1 MPIQWLNTNS
11 PNSGLSY
18 VNTSKGGNLTMYISS
33 PVVSVVTTGLVLSLD
48 AGNLASYPGS
58 GSTWTDTVQS
68 RAFTLYSSPVY
79 SSNNGGYLSF
89 VPANSQYAASS
100 TSLTSSLNTFT
111 VETWHYYTGTNTGV
125 NPCIVTENFPGFTSN
140 INFSLGWD
148 NLTNLQNGFYNG
160 AWRVT
165 PAYTLTANNWY
176 HVVGTYDGST
186 VSLYVNNSLVQSSSF
201 TGTPQSSQGGI
212 RLMRR
217 WDNPDY
223 WGGNLAIANIYTGS
237 LNSTQIQQNWTANRS
252 RFGL

>member
-1 MPIQWLNTNS
+1 
-11 PNSGLSY
+11 
-18 VNTSKGGNLTMYISS
+18 MYISS

-111 VETWHYYTGTNTGV
+111 VETWHYYTGTNNGTA
-125 NPCIVTENFPGFTSN
+125 PCIITEIFPGNNSK
-140 INFSLGWD
+140 INFFLGSL
-148 NLTNLQNGFYNG
+148 NAITPNLQSGYYDG
-160 AWRVT
+160 AFKTT
-165 PAYTLTANNWY
+165 PTGYTLTANNWY